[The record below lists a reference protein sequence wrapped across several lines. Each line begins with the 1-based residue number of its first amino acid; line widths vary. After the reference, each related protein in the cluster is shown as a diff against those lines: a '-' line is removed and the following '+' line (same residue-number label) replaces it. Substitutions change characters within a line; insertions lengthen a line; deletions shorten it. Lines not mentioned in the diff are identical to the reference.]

1 MNWTYAAI
9 MASAIAA
16 GFFISRHTQGRLSLG
31 RLERFGIGMGAFCGG
46 MIGAKL
52 PFVLTDFNG
61 LLSGRAWLDDGK
73 TIMFG
78 LVGGYFGVELAK
90 WALGIRIKT
99 GDSFAVPV
107 AVAVGIGR
115 LGCFSAGCC
124 YGTVTS
130 LPWGID
136 FGDGLVRHPAQIYE
150 TAFHLTAAV
159 ALAVMLRYRMCRG
172 QLIKLYF
179 IMYFVFRF
187 FTEFIRPEPKLWLDL
202 TGYQWSAMAF
212 VPLFVALWIVDQRTL
227 TSAMR
232 IPAPRPAPRVQS
244 S

>member
-9 MASAIAA
+9 MTSAIAA
-16 GFFISRHTQGRLSLG
+16 GLLISRHTQVRMSLN
-31 RLERFGIGMGAFCGG
+31 RLERFGIALGAFCGG

-52 PFVLTDFNG
+52 PFVLRDFDG
-61 LLSGRAWLDDGK
+61 LLSGRAWFDDGK

-115 LGCFSAGCC
+115 LGCLSAGCC

-136 FGDGLVRHPAQIYE
+136 FGDGLVRHPTQIYE
-150 TAFHLTAAV
+150 TTFHLAAAV
-159 ALAVMLRYRMCRG
+159 VLAVMLRYRMCRG
-172 QLIKLYF
+172 QLIKLY
-179 IMYFVFRF
+179 IIIYFVFRF
-187 FTEFIRPEPKLWLDL
+187 CTEFIRPEPKLWLDL
-202 TGYQWSAMAF
+202 TAYQWAAMAF
-212 VPLFVALWIVDQRTL
+212 VPLFVVLWIVDQRTL

-232 IPAPRPAPRVQS
+232 VPAARPAPRVQS